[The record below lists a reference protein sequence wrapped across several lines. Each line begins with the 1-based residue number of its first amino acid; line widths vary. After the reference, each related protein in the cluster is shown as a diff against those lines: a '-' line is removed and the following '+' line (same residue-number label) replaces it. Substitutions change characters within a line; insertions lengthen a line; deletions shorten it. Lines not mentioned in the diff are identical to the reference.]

1 MRRIIM
7 MILLLIMLFTGCK
20 TSTINNNV
28 EGNKEMKLYIDNEY
42 VEVNWENN
50 SSVEELKTLLP
61 IEISLSK
68 YGGFEQVGPIG
79 KRITSSDK
87 NMTTKPGD
95 IVLYNSSNMVLFY
108 GSNNWS
114 YTKLG
119 HMNLTNS
126 ELNEL
131 LGNKDVTIKIIL
143 E

>member
-1 MRRIIM
+1 M